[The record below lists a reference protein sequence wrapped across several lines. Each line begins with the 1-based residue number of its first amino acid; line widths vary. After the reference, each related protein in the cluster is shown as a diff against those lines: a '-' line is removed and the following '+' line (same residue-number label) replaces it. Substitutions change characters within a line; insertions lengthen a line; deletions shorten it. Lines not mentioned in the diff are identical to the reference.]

1 MWRRIHGL
9 ITRGGGWAVAV
20 VVLLVLVHV
29 WVTRYVISRDRA
41 DLERDFSQARLEQI
55 VDAAEGVEESVGE
68 VVEDLELAGWLLA
81 EDDSFE
87 QREVR
92 LKSLLGSVGS
102 YRAAVV
108 VDEEGR
114 RVVDLIEQGDE
125 VPPEVGQ
132 KAGDLA
138 TEALASDEDDAIL
151 VSRSIGTSDEEG
163 ESQNSYRAFATVVES
178 ESGGERGAVALVVD
192 TETLFEPVE
201 LAVTDDHSLLLM
213 TSADGSVEAPSDDA
227 VHEVA
232 DEGIEPL
239 EPLVEQMHDHDQGAV
254 RLSKE
259 TAERL
264 DLGRHEAIGA
274 HADIHLGDRTRWR
287 VASLTSMAALQE
299 RETKMMWRL
308 GGVSAVIG
316 LILFGFGTYF
326 VVSVRR
332 RTALT
337 ERLRA
342 ARKLAL
348 LNEKADKVL
357 ESIPAGVMVVSD
369 DGRVTGFNRAFADRL
384 DEATEGATLRE
395 NFRQADDEDVEDL
408 EELVERAER
417 EGDVAATVDEQC
429 ALFSDEGQYRIQAVP
444 LEPSDPDERVLVVFE
459 DFSELHQLE
468 RQLLQAEKLSTVG
481 ILAAGIA
488 HEVGTPLGVIRG
500 RAEYLQYKLDE
511 DDPSRESLEII
522 IDQIDRVSR
531 VIRGLLDFSREES
544 PAISSVDVS
553 AAVERVLELMHYEL
567 ERHEIE
573 VEVDVPASLP
583 KLAADADELEQVL
596 VNLVVNACDAS
607 KEGDRLRIAARPD
620 EAADGEA
627 EALVITIED
636 TGKGIPEERI
646 HQVFDPFFTTKKRG
660 KGTGLGLPIVAK
672 IVRNHGGTI
681 DIDSQPGEGT
691 CVTIRWPT
699 VAADVH
705 LEEEESDD
713 GDDQRQPVYPGGR

>member
-1 MWRRIHGL
+1 MWRKIHGL
-9 ITRGGGWAVAV
+9 ITRGGGWAVAI
-20 VVLLVLVHV
+20 VVLLVIVHV

-41 DLERDFSQARLEQI
+41 ELERDFSQARLDQI
-55 VDAAEGVEESVGE
+55 VDAAKGVEQSVGE
-68 VVEDLELAGWLLA
+68 VVDDLELAGWLLA

-114 RVVDLIEQGDE
+114 RAVDLIEEGEQ
-125 VPPEVGQ
+125 VPPAVGQ

-138 TEALASDEDDAIL
+138 TEAIESDDDGVL
-151 VSRSIGTSDEEG
+151 VSRSITTSRDEG
-163 ESQNSYRAFATVVES
+163 ESEKSYRAFATVVES
-178 ESGGERGAVALVVD
+178 EVGDERGAVALVVD

-213 TSADGSVEAPSDDA
+213 MSGDGGVEAPSDDA
-227 VHEVA
+227 VHEVT
-232 DEGIEPL
+232 DEDLVPIEPL
-239 EPLVEQMHDHDQGAV
+239 VDQMQDQEQGAMRV
-254 RLSKE
+254 SQEVAARLE
-259 TAERL
+259 
-264 DLGRHEAIGA
+264 LGRHDAIGA
-274 HADIHLGDRTRWR
+274 HADIDLGDRTRWR

-299 RETKMMWRL
+299 RERKMVWRL
-308 GGVSAVIG
+308 GGVSAAIG
-316 LILFGFGTYF
+316 LILFGFGAYF

-332 RTALT
+332 RTALS

-342 ARKLAL
+342 ARKMAL

-357 ESIPAGVMVVSD
+357 ESIPAGVMVVSE
-369 DGRVTGFNRAFADRL
+369 DGRVTGFNRAFSDRL
-384 DEATEGATLRE
+384 EEASEGESLRE
-395 NFRQADDEDVEDL
+395 NFRRADDDDIEAL
-408 EELVERAER
+408 EALVEQAVC

-444 LEPSDPDERVLVVFE
+444 LEPSEPDERVLVVFE

-522 IDQIDRVSR
+522 VEQIDRVSR

-544 PAISSVDVS
+544 PAIASVDLS
-553 AAVERVLELMHYEL
+553 AAVERVIELMHYEL
-567 ERHEIE
+567 ERRELE
-573 VEVDVPASLP
+573 VQVDLPSSLP
-583 KLAADADELEQVL
+583 KLAADADEIEQVL
-596 VNLVVNACDAS
+596 VNLVVNASDAS
-607 KEGDRLRIAARPD
+607 TEGDNLRIAARTD
-620 EAADGEA
+620 GSSDGEA
-627 EALVITIED
+627 EALTITVED

-705 LEEEESDD
+705 LENEESDD
-713 GDDQRQPVYPGGR
+713 GDDERKPAHSGGR